1 MLSNQSSP
9 TNGNLPSES
18 LSAKVGEDD
27 KKRSSTAVAPHV
39 KHSLYNFTAVEA
51 VSISG

>member
-1 MLSNQSSP
+1 MIVSIPDSHYLQ
-9 TNGNLPSES
+9 
-18 LSAKVGEDD
+18 A
-27 KKRSSTAVAPHV
+27 TAVAPHV